1 MIHLVF
7 DVLAAICSFSVS
19 ALVYWWR
26 LETAGDRVV
35 AAGPG
40 YPLAL
45 FCGAIAGAYGAGT
58 ANLWLSGLP
67 GIGRSIVGA
76 LAGGITAIEIYK
88 WRKGLRGSTGL
99 VFVPAFAMSIMVGR
113 IGCFMAGLEDY
124 TYGTPTSI
132 LWGVDFGDGI
142 RRHPVQIYESLAM
155 AAFLV
160 AALGLLARRQPFFM
174 RNGFYLL
181 VFWYAGQRFVW
192 EFLKPYGGLIG
203 PVNIFHVICA
213 GLMVYASWMIGND
226 LKLSQRRT

>member
-1 MIHLVF
+1 MIHLIF
-7 DVLAAICSFSVS
+7 DVLAAICSFSIS

-26 LETAGDRVV
+26 LEKAGDRVA
-35 AAGPG
+35 AAGLG

-45 FCGAIAGAYGAGT
+45 FSGAIVGAYTAGT
-58 ANLWLSGLP
+58 VNLWLSGQP
-67 GIGRSIVGA
+67 GFGRSIVGA

-88 WRKGLRGSTGL
+88 WRNGLRGSTGL

-124 TYGTPTSI
+124 TYGTPTTV

-160 AALGLLARRQPFFM
+160 TA
-174 RNGFYLL
+174 L
-181 VFWYAGQRFVW
+181 VFWYASQRFVW
-192 EFLKPYGGLIG
+192 EFLKPYGSLIG
-203 PVNIFHVICA
+203 AMNIFHVICA
-213 GLMVYASWMIGND
+213 GLMVYAAWMIMKFD
-226 LKLSQRRT
+226 QRGTEYG